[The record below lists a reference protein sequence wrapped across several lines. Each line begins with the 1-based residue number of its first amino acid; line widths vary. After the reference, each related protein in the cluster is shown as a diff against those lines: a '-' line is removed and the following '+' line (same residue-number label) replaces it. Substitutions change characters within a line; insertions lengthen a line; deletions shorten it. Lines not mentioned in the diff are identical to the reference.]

1 MELNFHMK
9 NSQITTTRGREGE
22 RERKAER
29 EQSQIVEN
37 WKDEVA

>member
-1 MELNFHMK
+1 MK
-9 NSQITTTRGREGE
+9 NSQITTTTTEAG
-22 RERKAER
+22 